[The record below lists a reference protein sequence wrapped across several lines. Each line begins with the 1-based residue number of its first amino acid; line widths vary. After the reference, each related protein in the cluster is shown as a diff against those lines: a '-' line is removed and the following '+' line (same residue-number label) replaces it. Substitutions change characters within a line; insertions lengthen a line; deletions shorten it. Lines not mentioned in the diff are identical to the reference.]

1 MMFNN
6 CYDKQPFILASASP
20 RRSEILE
27 RVGVRFEV
35 HPAQSEH
42 CPDGLPPA
50 ARVTALARSKAEE
63 VAALFPDRVVIG
75 ADTMV
80 FLDDMALGKPHSTEE
95 AVDMLMRLQGREHTV
110 ITGVWVCTPDGC
122 DGFADSA
129 AVQFY
134 PMTRAE
140 AEAYVATG
148 EPMDK
153 AGAYAV
159 QGYGTRFVAG
169 IHGDFFNV
177 MGLPAARLI
186 RFLSGKE

>member
-1 MMFNN
+1 MSL
-6 CYDKQPFILASASP
+6 ILASQSP
-20 RRSEILE
+20 RRKQLLE
-27 RVGVRFEV
+27 LLRVPFTVRVADIDETLATDCPIPDAV
-35 HPAQSEH
+35 ARLSLRKAQAIPRDPE
-42 CPDGLPPA
+42 D
-50 ARVTALARSKAEE
+50 T
-63 VAALFPDRVVIG
+63 VIA
-75 ADTMV
+75 ADTIV
-80 FLDDMALGKPHSTEE
+80 VCRNRVLGKPHSPEE

-110 ITGVWVCTPDGC
+110 ITGVWVCSPDGC

-129 AVQFY
+129 AVRFY
-134 PMTRAE
+134 PLTREE

-153 AGAYAV
+153 AGAYGI

-169 IHGDFFNV
+169 IRGDFFNV

>member
-1 MMFNN
+1 MFNN

-20 RRSEILE
+20 RRAEILE

-35 HPAQSEH
+35 CPAQSES
-42 CPDGLPPA
+42 CPEGLPPA
-50 ARVTALARSKAEE
+50 ERVTALARSKCEE
-63 VAALFPDRVVIG
+63 IAAQFPNRVVIG

-80 FLDDMALGKPHSTEE
+80 FLDDLALGKPHSPEE

-110 ITGVWVCTPDGC
+110 ITGVWVCTPEGC
-122 DGFADSA
+122 GGFADSA
-129 AVQFY
+129 AVRFY
-134 PMTRAE
+134 PMTRDEAAE
-140 AEAYVATG
+140 YVATG

-153 AGAYAV
+153 AGAYGI
-159 QGYGTRFVAG
+159 QGYGTRFVEG